1 MTSNVAEILVFSTG
15 GTFNKIYDP
24 IEGQLK
30 VDGGIRAMESI
41 ASRWLCDLEYREIIG
56 KDSVEM
62 DDTDRKILFEAVIE
76 APQKRIVVI
85 HGTDTMDRSASYVA
99 SRLADRLVVFTG
111 AMVPYSIDPVEATA
125 NFALALG
132 FALESERRGVFLAM
146 HGQIGTPQTLR
157 KNRKLGRFESP

>member
-1 MTSNVAEILVFSTG
+1 MTSNVADILVLSTG

-24 IEGQLK
+24 IGGELK

-56 KDSVEM
+56 KDSLEM
-62 DDTDRKILFEAVIE
+62 NDADRETLLEAIIE

-85 HGTDTMDRSASYVA
+85 HGTDTMDRSASHIA
-99 SRLADRLVVFTG
+99 ARLTDRLVVFTG
-111 AMVPYSIDPVEATA
+111 AMVPYSIEPVEATA

-132 FALESERRGVFLAM
+132 FALESERKGVFLAM

-157 KNRKLGRFESP
+157 KNRELGRFKSP